1 MSVNRIILVGNVG
14 KEPEIRYLDS
24 GVALCKFPLATNEK
38 YKNKNGENVKNTEWH
53 NIILWRKLAEI
64 AEKYV
69 KKGDL
74 LYLEG
79 KIRTR
84 SYDDKEGNKRY
95 ITEVIVDNM
104 QMLGKKQSGE
114 GADTESYQEQMEESA
129 PQFDQEADNETDDLP
144 F

>member
-1 MSVNRIILVGNVG
+1 MSVNRVILVGNVG
-14 KEPEIRYLDS
+14 KEPETRYLDS

-38 YKNKNGENVKNTEWH
+38 YKNRSGENVKNTEWH

-104 QMLGKKQSGE
+104 QMLGKKQTGE
-114 GADTESYQEQMEESA
+114 GAESYQEEMEESA